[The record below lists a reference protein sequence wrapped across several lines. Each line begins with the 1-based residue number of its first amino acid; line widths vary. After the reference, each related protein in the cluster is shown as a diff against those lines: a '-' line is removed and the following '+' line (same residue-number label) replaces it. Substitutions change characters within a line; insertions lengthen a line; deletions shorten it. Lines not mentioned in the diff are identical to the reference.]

1 MTEPE
6 RHPNF
11 VPEITPSGLLQL
23 YIGKSKDVYSRIKKG
38 DFINC
43 AFLIRR
49 CNNLA
54 HLPNIFASKNAKE
67 SAILFLMIVFQL
79 YRSDTFTRLPLP
91 YADDGIR
98 AGFPSPA
105 QDYITESIDLNTTLI
120 KHPASTFYA
129 KVSGDSMCEEG
140 ITEGDILII
149 DRSIEA
155 EHGDL
160 AVCCI
165 NGEFTLKRLCLN
177 RGDKIYL
184 MPSNRKFRPIEVTR
198 DDDFMVWGVVIYT
211 IKANRRRRSG
221 AQRW

>member
-1 MTEPE
+1 M
-6 RHPNF
+6 
-11 VPEITPSGLLQL
+11 
-23 YIGKSKDVYSRIKKG
+23 
-38 DFINC
+38 
-43 AFLIRR
+43 FLHQYR
-49 CNNLA
+49 
-54 HLPNIFASKNAKE
+54 
-67 SAILFLMIVFQL
+67 LFLHPKIPSKSTIHPPMTVFQL
-79 YRSDTFTRLPLP
+79 FRANTSTILPLQ

-105 QDYITESIDLNTTLI
+105 QDYITESIDLNRTLI

-140 ITEGDILII
+140 ITEGDILIV
-149 DRSIEA
+149 DRSVEA

-221 AQRW
+221 TERW

>member
-1 MTEPE
+1 M
-6 RHPNF
+6 
-11 VPEITPSGLLQL
+11 
-23 YIGKSKDVYSRIKKG
+23 
-38 DFINC
+38 
-43 AFLIRR
+43 
-49 CNNLA
+49 
-54 HLPNIFASKNAKE
+54 
-67 SAILFLMIVFQL
+67 FQL
-79 YRSDTFTRLPLP
+79 YSADCSTTLPLQ
-91 YADDGIR
+91 YADFGVK

-105 QDYITESIDLNTTLI
+105 QDYITESIDLNSTLI
-120 KHPASTFYA
+120 KHPAATFYA

-140 ITEGDILII
+140 ITEGDILIV

-198 DDDFMVWGVVIYT
+198 EDDFMVWGVVIYT
-211 IKANRRRRSG
+211 IKANRRRHC
-221 AQRW
+221 ATERW